1 MFSFPQPPSA
11 DAEMMEGCPVVQLSD
26 SPQDLEYVL
35 QALCQREYVHFGE
48 KLPLAIITAFLCL
61 GRKYDIAKLYAEAYK
76 KLYQEIPVTLAGYDA
91 LQDWSVIETS
101 RTLPLMIMARKTGQ
115 LSILPYVY
123 LTACTEFTIDDI
135 FNGVRLVDEAD
146 TLTSFPVADQLAMLA
161 GKSALS
167 AFHVETTYHNTVDAV
182 LGCQTPISCSVGR
195 ESHTI
200 QEMSSTLLPSAP
212 LDDWP
217 HTLCDKMCEFCIAFS
232 NTKHDARRKK
242 FWDELPAM
250 FRLPP
255 WSELL
260 KEKDGL

>member
-35 QALCQREYVHFGE
+35 QALCQRE
-48 KLPLAIITAFLCL
+48 C
-61 GRKYDIAKLYAEAYK
+61 LYAEAYK

-146 TLTSFPVADQLAMLA
+146 TLTPFPVADQLAMLA

-200 QEMSSTLLPSAP
+200 QEMSSTLLS
-212 LDDWP
+212 
-217 HTLCDKMCEFCIAFS
+217 TV
-232 NTKHDARRKK
+232 
-242 FWDELPAM
+242 
-250 FRLPP
+250 
-255 WSELL
+255 
-260 KEKDGL
+260 G